1 MCYPASR
8 EKQNTTTFSQI
19 ASSLGVE
26 RKRGR
31 LSLVGFS
38 EKLSDRGN
46 LGGGAEDPPVP
57 PGYREMKNEEREIR
71 KDV

>member
-1 MCYPASR
+1 M
-8 EKQNTTTFSQI
+8 
-19 ASSLGVE
+19 
-26 RKRGR
+26 
-31 LSLVGFS
+31 GFS

-57 PGYREMKNEEREIR
+57 PGYREMKNGEMEIR